1 VQWRQSARRSGR
13 FRKDTFP
20 SGGIQGDPALVPHEA
35 ACILNTGDSDA
46 EVTLT
51 LYFTDREPVGPYRV
65 TVGARRTVHVRI
77 NDLADPE
84 PVPRDTP
91 YASLITSTQ
100 PVVVQYTRLDSR
112 DARIALLSTL
122 AFPRG

>member
-1 VQWRQSARRSGR
+1 MEAIGAKVWAIPEGYL
-13 FRKDTFP
+13 P

>member
-1 VQWRQSARRSGR
+1 MEAIGSKVWAIPEGCL
-13 FRKDTFP
+13 P
-20 SGGIQGDPALVPHEA
+20 SGGIKGDPALEPHEA
-35 ACILNTGDSDA
+35 TCILNTGDSDA
-46 EVTLT
+46 DVVLT
-51 LYFTDREPVGPYRV
+51 LYFTDREPTGPYRL

-77 NDLADPE
+77 NDLSDPE

-91 YASLITSTQ
+91 YASLIISTQ

-122 AFPRG
+122 AFPRD